1 MASAPPVQ
9 EEPLQPGTKHFRSQL
24 AAAVRSI
31 GWSYAIFWSS
41 TSRPGV
47 LTWNDGFYNGEV
59 KTRKISNSAD
69 LTADELV
76 LQRSEQLRELYNSL
90 LSGESDHRA
99 RRPVAALSPE
109 DLGDT
114 EWLPGK
120 SFASNGT
127 VWLCNVQSADSKTF
141 LRALLAKSAS
151 IQTIICFPFMSGVLE
166 LGTTDPVLEDPNLV
180 NRIVAS
186 FQELQFL
193 VCSEVP
199 SSSTS
204 PNETEDADTVFE
216 HLIHNAIEEEQMVLQ
231 GEHGIGDVV
240 VAECLSNPNTN
251 LEQITMEIDEL
262 YTLWE
267 DLDLDLVTMRSLKDN
282 GWPVNHGSFQLVPTS
297 SPEMV
302 AAAVANDV
310 DSVANSRASCFIVW
324 KRASSNEVMD
334 VPIIGIESQKLLKK
348 AVGGSAW
355 MSNNGQGSVAITQD
369 NSIKNHVM
377 SERRRRE
384 KLNEMFLI
392 LKSLVPS
399 IHKVDKASIL
409 AETIAYLKML
419 EKRVKELE
427 SSSEPSH
434 WRPAK
439 TRERR
444 RREITRKKVSE
455 VGVNDSDAGRVVND
469 SNAGR
474 EHHWVLSQ
482 EAQSNV
488 NVTITNKV
496 VLLEVQCQWK
506 ELLMTQLFDAI
517 KGLCLDVL
525 SVQASA
531 PDGVLGLK
539 IQAKFACSSAVAPGI
554 ISEALQKAIRS

>member
-1 MASAPPVQ
+1 M
-9 EEPLQPGTKHFRSQL
+9 EETLQLSGKNFRSQL

-31 GWSYAIFWSS
+31 NWTYAIFWSIP

-47 LTWNDGFYNGEV
+47 MTWKDGFYNGEI
-59 KTRKISNSAD
+59 KTRKITNSRN

-76 LQRSEQLRELYNSL
+76 LQRSDQLRELYDSL
-90 LSGESDHRA
+90 LSGECDHRA

-114 EWLPGK
+114 EWYYVVCMTYAFRLGQGLPGK

-127 VWLCNVQSADSKTF
+127 VWLCNAQSADSKTF

-151 IQTIICFPFMSGVLE
+151 IQTIICIPFMSGVLE
-166 LGTTDPVLEDPNLV
+166 LGTTDPV
-180 NRIVAS
+180 
-186 FQELQFL
+186 
-193 VCSEVP
+193 P
-199 SSSTS
+199 SSSPS
-204 PNETEDADTVFE
+204 LNETEDANIVFE
-216 HLIHNAIEEEQMVLQ
+216 GLIHNAIEEEQMVLQ

-369 NSIKNHVM
+369 TSIKNHVM
-377 SERRRRE
+377 SERRHRE
-384 KLNEMFLI
+384 KLND
-392 LKSLVPS
+392 V
-399 IHKVDKASIL
+399 
-409 AETIAYLKML
+409 
-419 EKRVKELE
+419 RV
-427 SSSEPSH
+427 
-434 WRPAK
+434 
-439 TRERR
+439 
-444 RREITRKKVSE
+444 
-455 VGVNDSDAGRVVND
+455 
-469 SNAGR
+469 
-474 EHHWVLSQ
+474 
-482 EAQSNV
+482 
-488 NVTITNKV
+488 
-496 VLLEVQCQWK
+496 
-506 ELLMTQLFDAI
+506 
-517 KGLCLDVL
+517 
-525 SVQASA
+525 
-531 PDGVLGLK
+531 
-539 IQAKFACSSAVAPGI
+539 
-554 ISEALQKAIRS
+554 